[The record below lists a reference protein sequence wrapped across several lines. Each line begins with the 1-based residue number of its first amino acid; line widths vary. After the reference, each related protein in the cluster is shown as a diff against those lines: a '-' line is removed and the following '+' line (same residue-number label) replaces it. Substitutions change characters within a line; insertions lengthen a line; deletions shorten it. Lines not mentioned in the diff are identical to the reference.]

1 MSPAGWITMATI
13 AVAALLLV
21 TEWLRP
27 DLTALLVVI
36 TLSITGVVTPEE
48 ALSGFSQA
56 AVITILS
63 VYILSAGLEKTG
75 VTRGIG
81 RLLLRI
87 TRGSETKLMA
97 ALTMSS
103 AVLSLFMNTIAA
115 AAMMLPA
122 TMGIARQA
130 KIRPSRLLMP
140 VAFGALLGG
149 AATLLTTANIV
160 TSATLVQA
168 GLQPFGLLDFLPV
181 GLPLAICG
189 IILILI
195 LAPRLLPRR
204 DMAGSIAR
212 MRRMNVELAQL
223 YHLHEAT
230 SELVIDRDSAM
241 AGKTLRESSWR
252 QDLGVTVLGI
262 SHNGRLQLTANG
274 DTEVSEGDIL
284 IVKGEPDSKS
294 LSSHG
299 VSLNPESEL
308 GDALASQ
315 DFPLVEV
322 IVPPRSAWEG
332 ETPRELQLRE
342 RYGIQVL
349 AIWRE
354 GEIML
359 TDVAN
364 ISLRIGDAALLQGPS
379 KKFASLRRNPNVLI
393 LSEETEGRPSV
404 RAPLAVGILLTS
416 LALAAAGVLPL
427 AIATLA
433 GAVLMVITRCISMED
448 AYTAVEWRTI
458 ILVAGMLSL
467 SVALQASGSAAWLA
481 KGLVSFSQPLGTLG
495 TAGILLL
502 VSILFSLLLG
512 GQAGAVIM
520 APIAIAAGGVVGA
533 DPRAMAMAVAIG
545 CSVAFL
551 SPLGHPANLLVL
563 GPGGYKFRD
572 YVRLGAPLTLLSILV
587 TLVTLH
593 WFWGL

>member
-1 MSPAGWITMATI
+1 MATI
-13 AVAALLLV
+13 AAAALLLV

-56 AVITILS
+56 AVITILA

-81 RLLLRI
+81 RFLLRI
-87 TRGSETKLMA
+87 TRGSETMLVA

-103 AVLSLFMNTIAA
+103 AMLSLFMNTIAA

-130 KIRPSRLLMP
+130 RIRPSRLLMP

-160 TSATLVQA
+160 TSATLDQA

-181 GLPLAICG
+181 GLPMAICG

-195 LAPRLLPRR
+195 LSPHLLPRR

-212 MRRMNVELAQL
+212 MHRMNVELTQL
-223 YHLHEAT
+223 YHLHEVT
-230 SELVIDRDSAM
+230 SELVIDRGSAM
-241 AGKTLRESSWR
+241 AGQTLRESSWR

-284 IVKGEPDSKS
+284 IVKGEPD
-294 LSSHG
+294 LERLRDYGIH
-299 VSLNPESEL
+299 LNPESEL
-308 GDALASQ
+308 GDELVSQ
-315 DFPLVEV
+315 DFPLVE
-322 IVPPRSAWEG
+322 IIIPPRSAWEG
-332 ETPRELQLRE
+332 ETPRELHLRE

-354 GEIML
+354 GEIVL
-359 TDVAN
+359 ADVAS
-364 ISLRIGDAALLQGPS
+364 IPFRIGDAALLQGPS
-379 KKFASLRRNPNVLI
+379 GKFTGLRRDPNVLI
-393 LSEETEGRPSV
+393 LTEETEGRPSV
-404 RAPLAVGILLTS
+404 RAPLAVGILLAS
-416 LALAAAGVLPL
+416 LVLAATGVLPL
-427 AIATLA
+427 AIAALA
-433 GAVLMVITRCISMED
+433 GAALMVITGCISMED
-448 AYTAVEWRTI
+448 AYAAVEWRTI

-467 SVALQASGSAAWLA
+467 SVALQTSGSAAWLA
-481 KGLVSFSQPLGTLG
+481 KGLVSISQPLGTLG

-502 VSILFSLLLG
+502 VSILFSLFLG

-563 GPGGYKFRD
+563 GPGGYRFRD

>member
-13 AVAALLLV
+13 AVAALFLV

-87 TRGSETKLMA
+87 TRGSETTLMA
-97 ALTMSS
+97 ALTVSS

-168 GLQPFGLLDFLPV
+168 GLTPFGLLDFLPV

-189 IILILI
+189 ILLILI

-204 DMAGSIAR
+204 DVAGSIAR
-212 MRRMNVELAQL
+212 MHRMNVDLAHL
-223 YHLHEAT
+223 YNLHEVT
-230 SELVIDRDSAM
+230 SELVIDRGSAM

-284 IVKGEPDSKS
+284 IVKGEHDPKS
-294 LSSHG
+294 LHAQG
-299 VSLNPESEL
+299 ISLNPESEL

-332 ETPRELQLRE
+332 ETVRELHLRE

-354 GEIML
+354 GKIVL

-364 ISLRIGDAALLQGPS
+364 MPLRIGDAALLQGPS
-379 KKFASLRRNPNVLI
+379 EKFGSLRRNPNVLI

-404 RAPLAVGILLTS
+404 RAPLAVGILLAS
-416 LALAAAGVLPL
+416 LVLAAAGVLPL

-433 GAVLMVITRCISMED
+433 GAALMVITRCISMEE
-448 AYTAVEWRTI
+448 AYAAVEWRTI

-467 SVALQASGSAAWLA
+467 SVALQATGSAAWLA
-481 KGLVSFSQPLGTLG
+481 KGLVSISEPLGTLG

-572 YVRLGAPLTLLSILV
+572 YVRLGAPLTLLSIIV
-587 TLVTLH
+587 ALVTLH